1 MKKVKIVLAVFDA
14 ELKPFEIPAF
24 RGAVVE
30 KVGREN
36 VLFHNHLD
44 NKEYLYKYPLI
55 QYKSIQGKPGV
66 MCIDE
71 GADEIHKFF
80 QKKDW
85 SVFIGEKKLD
95 MPIYQLI
102 INQAAV
108 DVAEIKRK
116 YSIKSWIAL
125 NQENYKGYLQKES
138 MVERLEMLQKVL
150 TANIISF
157 AKGIGW
163 DVDQQIK
170 VDITTIHN
178 SRPVNFKRQKVM
190 AFDLDFT
197 MNVALPDY
205 VGLGKGVS
213 LGFGTVKNKQ

>member
-1 MKKVKIVLAVFDA
+1 M
-14 ELKPFEIPAF
+14 
-24 RGAVVE
+24 
-30 KVGREN
+30 
-36 VLFHNHLD
+36 
-44 NKEYLYKYPLI
+44 
-55 QYKSIQGKPGV
+55 
-66 MCIDE
+66 
-71 GADEIHKFF
+71 
-80 QKKDW
+80 
-85 SVFIGEKKLD
+85 
-95 MPIYQLI
+95 
-102 INQAAV
+102 
-108 DVAEIKRK
+108 
-116 YSIKSWIAL
+116 
-125 NQENYKGYLQKES
+125 
-138 MVERLEMLQKVL
+138 